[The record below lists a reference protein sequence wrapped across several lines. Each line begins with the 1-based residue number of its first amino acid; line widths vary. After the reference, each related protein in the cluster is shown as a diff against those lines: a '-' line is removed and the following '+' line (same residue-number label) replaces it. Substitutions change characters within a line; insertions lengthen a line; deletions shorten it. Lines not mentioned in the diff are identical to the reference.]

1 MNKGNSKYLGYLV
14 IFIILWNL
22 ISCGIFKNDD
32 SPDKPLTDAELMK
45 KLHQEEKKQHKIA
58 KKAAKKAKKEFWRR
72 QTPEVKRRIK
82 ETYKR
87 DKKARK
93 LVQKNKNKNK
103 GYQNW

>member
-1 MNKGNSKYLGYLV
+1 MNKGNSKYQCYFV

-22 ISCGIFKNDD
+22 ISCGILKKDD
-32 SPDKPLTDAELMK
+32 AVDKPLTEAEMMK
-45 KLHQEEKKQHKIA
+45 KLHKEERKQLKIA
-58 KKAAKKAKKEFWRR
+58 RKASEKAKKDFWNR

-93 LVQKNKNKNK
+93 LAKKNKSKNK